1 MGLNG
6 DTQEM
11 KFKKLFSITLLLIF
25 GLYAFSQEKPAFKPS
40 GSPTFKIFSNYHST
54 FSDGEVFNAF
64 EITRAYL
71 GYKHNFSENWSGSVI
86 FDVGDP
92 EDGGKHEMSAYVKIA
107 SLSYEKE
114 ALTVDF
120 GLISTTAFKTQ
131 EKFWGYRYLLKSFQD
146 EYKSGS
152 SADLGLSA
160 TYEFNKMFSAD
171 VIVVNG
177 EGYKKIERDN
187 IFSVGV
193 GVTLKPVSG
202 LILRGY
208 FETST
213 KEEGIFK
220 RQNTLSVFAGFDH
233 EAFSVGA
240 EFNKQTNHKMMEGRD
255 WEGYSVFGTYIIK
268 STKLLARFDKLTS
281 DGGFNA
287 SEDGNIFVVGAEFNP
302 VKGVKITPNYRHYS
316 PEASNGANM
325 DFAYVNCEIKF

>member
-1 MGLNG
+1 
-6 DTQEM
+6 M
-11 KFKKLFSITLLLIF
+11 KFKNLFIIAPLLLF
-25 GLYAFSQEKPAFKPS
+25 GLNTFSQEKEAFKPY

-71 GYKHNFSENWSGSVI
+71 GYEHNFSENWSGSVI
-86 FDVGDP
+86 FDVGNP
-92 EDGGKHEMSAYVKIA
+92 KDGGKHEMAAYVKNA

-114 ALTVDF
+114 ALTVNF
-120 GLISTTAFKTQ
+120 GLIGTTAFKTQ

-146 EYKSGS
+146 EYSFGS

-171 VIVVNG
+171 LIIVNG
-177 EGYKKIERDN
+177 EGYKNVERDS
-187 IFSVGV
+187 IFSVGA

-202 LILRGY
+202 LILRAY
-208 FETST
+208 YETST
-213 KEEGIFK
+213 KEEGVYK
-220 RQNTLSVFAGFDH
+220 RKNTMSVFAGYDH

-240 EFNKQTNHKMMEGRD
+240 EFNNQTNHKMMEGRD
-255 WEGYSVFGTYIIK
+255 WEGYSVFGTYNLN
-268 STKLLARFDKLTS
+268 STKLFARYDKLTS

-287 SEDGNIFVVGAEFNP
+287 SDDGNLFVVGAEFNP

-316 PEASNGANM
+316 PESSDGLNS
-325 DFAYVNCEIKF
+325 DYAYINCEIKF